1 MMFVGVIQ
9 YVSGRIDN
17 SVVREEKMQW
27 QNVVCSS
34 VWMSMLELFS
44 HVLYLEYCRVLFLLQ
59 EYRSRGSSVF
69 MHLSHNGILAQNKFI
84 VRHLEVLSNNAQRCN
99 KHLSYGL

>member
-17 SVVREEKMQW
+17 SVVCEEKMQM

-59 EYRSRGSSVF
+59 EYRSRGSSV
-69 MHLSHNGILAQNKFI
+69 LCISHTM
-84 VRHLEVLSNNAQRCN
+84 E
-99 KHLSYGL
+99 Y